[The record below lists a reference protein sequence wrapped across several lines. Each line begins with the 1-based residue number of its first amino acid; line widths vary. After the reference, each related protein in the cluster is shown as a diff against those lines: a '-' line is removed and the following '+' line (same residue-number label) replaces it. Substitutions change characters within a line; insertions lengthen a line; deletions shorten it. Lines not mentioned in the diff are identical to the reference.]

1 MNKGK
6 FICCI
11 CNKEFSRRDTIVN
24 THFSR
29 CVRKYGNPLNL
40 PWDHH
45 PSCRW
50 NGRKGLSG
58 RIPLGYDEAN
68 KLYLKDWPEQVQNDE
83 EETKDDVD
91 GDTTINDNDGDD
103 ATFNET
109 DEDGMTSDEND
120 DGKVSTGE

>member
-11 CNKEFSRRDTIVN
+11 CNKKFSRRDTIFN
-24 THFSR
+24 SHFSG
-29 CVRKYGNPLNL
+29 CVRKHGNPLNL

-58 RIPLGYDEAN
+58 RKPPGCDKAN
-68 KLYLKDWPEQVQNDE
+68 KQYLEDWPEQAQNDKE
-83 EETKDDVD
+83 ESGDDAD
-91 GDTTINDNDGDD
+91 DDATINDGNED
-103 ATFNET
+103 AVSYET
-109 DEDGMTSDEND
+109 DEDETTSDEND
-120 DGKVSTGE
+120 DGKVSTGEK